1 MHVEYLLVIDSK
13 GSFCSDISSFKNLLV
28 TSPDISLEEDLI
40 KYKNIV
46 VGFQIQLKKMEEVKN
61 AFHVKFI
68 YDSTNNMEEFEKFM
82 RLINGIFYR
91 ISKNIN
97 TLRDDISLYYSELAY
112 PKIHQVEN
120 LMRKLITK
128 FMITNVGLNW
138 TEKHVPNE
146 VKTERG
152 NAKADSN
159 TNYLYTLDFIQ
170 LSNILFKKY
179 SPFTT
184 DELFKKISNI
194 KDDDDI
200 ELEDL
205 KKFIPTSN
213 WDRYFSE
220 IVNVEG
226 ERLKKIWE
234 DIYEIRNRVAHNNIL
249 EKRDY
254 DEIDRYVLEVK
265 KTLEQAVDNLDKISV
280 PDKEKEII
288 SKNLVLQENNNYEN
302 EMVDKFQFLR
312 LHSLLEETLTK
323 FILKRQPEFTT
334 QFDEKEIIIMSLFE
348 KINFIKSTKLDTIID
363 PEALKEIRFIN
374 KYRNKI
380 VHTPS
385 DNLNMSA
392 LASVIVSSRDLLD
405 YLDLLIVEK
414 D

>member
-28 TSPDISLEEDLI
+28 TSPDISLEGDSI

-46 VGFQIQLKKMEEVKN
+46 VEFQIQLKKMEEVKN

-68 YDSTNNMEEFEKFM
+68 YDSKNNMEEFEGFM

-128 FMITNVGLNW
+128 FMITNVGINW

-234 DIYEIRNRVAHNNIL
+234 NIYEIRNRVAHNNIL
-249 EKRDY
+249 EKRDF
-254 DEIDRYVLEVK
+254 DEINRYVLEVK

-280 PDKEKEII
+280 SDKEKEII
-288 SKNLVLQENNNYEN
+288 SKNLVLQEKNTYEN
-302 EMVDKFQFLR
+302 EMVDKFYFLR
-312 LHSLLEETLTK
+312 LYLVLDETLTK
-323 FILKRQPEFTT
+323 FVLKKLPEFNIV
-334 QFDEKEIIIMSLFE
+334 FDEKEIISMNLFE
-348 KINFIKSTKLDTIID
+348 KINLIKSTKLNTIIN
-363 PEALKEIRFIN
+363 PEALREIRFIN
-374 KYRNKI
+374 KYRNI
-380 VHTPS
+380 VLHTS
-385 DNLNMSA
+385 DDSLIQSDLVSA
-392 LASVIVSSRDLLD
+392 IISLRDLIS
-405 YLDLLIVEK
+405 YLDLLIVGK